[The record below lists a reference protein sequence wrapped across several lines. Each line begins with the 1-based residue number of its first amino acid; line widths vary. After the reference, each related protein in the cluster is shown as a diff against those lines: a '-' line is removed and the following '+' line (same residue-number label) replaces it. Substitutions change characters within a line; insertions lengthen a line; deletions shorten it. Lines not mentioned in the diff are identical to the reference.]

1 MLVYWLLEGII
12 MHAELANVE
21 VGMEANRQMQDTLAK
36 RQSCHLYKCSVGA
49 RA

>member
-1 MLVYWLLEGII
+1 MY
-12 MHAELANVE
+12 AELANVE
-21 VGMEANRQMQDTLAK
+21 VGMEANRQMQYTLAK